1 MPWWEVW
8 WISHIEIFHFLSFLL
23 LFAYIPQPHS
33 VFLFLVFC
41 FFFHCRKIQIK
52 TVSSNKRTLTKKL
65 TSITAQVHIN
75 KQGRRN
81 VVSFGG
87 GGKAKKG
94 HLYVKRGIWVQT
106 YIFTIRYVSAWRS
119 CVFGNVRWAKPFWR
133 DFLYLNY
140 KIYI

>member
-1 MPWWEVW
+1 MRSLMDFAHRDFP
-8 WISHIEIFHFLSFLL
+8 FFKFLAIVRVHPTITAQCFPVPC
-23 LFAYIPQPHS
+23 F
-33 VFLFLVFC
+33 V
-41 FFFHCRKIQIK
+41 FFFHCRKVQIK

-81 VVSFGG
+81 VVSFWG

-106 YIFTIRYVSAWRS
+106 YIFTIRYVSA
-119 CVFGNVRWAKPFWR
+119 
-133 DFLYLNY
+133 
-140 KIYI
+140 